1 MDANT
6 QNLPL
11 AGLRI
16 LDLSRVLAGPFCTQ
30 ILSDYGAS
38 VVKVE
43 QPQTGDETRSWRAP
57 REAQMWK
64 DDASKMSLYFSAV
77 NRNKRSMT
85 LNLKSPAGVEIAKRL
100 ACESDILIHNFLPGT
115 AEAMGLAYED
125 LKTDN
130 KRLIYACI
138 SGYGTNG
145 PNRSRPGYDAIAL
158 AEAGLLHV
166 TGQKGGPPTKPG
178 VAIADMCTGLYT
190 HGAIL
195 AALAQRQTTGV
206 GTKIEG
212 SLFETGLN
220 LLINVG
226 LNALNLDTNGPPE
239 GRRRGQRWGLEHP
252 SLAPYGGFETQ
263 DGKTIFI
270 AANNDRQWKILC
282 EKTGLAHL
290 LQDTRFSSNDG
301 RLKCRDEINQ
311 IVQDTIK
318 RRTKEQWHQQLENS
332 GLPFGVIN
340 DVVEALEHPQATARD
355 MVMNVSNF
363 EASRDGSLKLIAPAV
378 KFADTR
384 MGVRFNP
391 PKLGEHTDE
400 VLCELGYSVAEIKC
414 FRESGAI

>member
-1 MDANT
+1 M
-6 QNLPL
+6 
-11 AGLRI
+11 

-43 QPQTGDETRSWRAP
+43 QPQVGDETRSWRAP
-57 REAQMWK
+57 NEAQLWK

-85 LNLKSPAGVEIAKRL
+85 LNLKSRAGAGIAKRL
-100 ACESDILIHNFLPGT
+100 ARESDVLIHNFLPGT
-115 AEAMGLAYED
+115 AEAMGLGYEE
-125 LKTDN
+125 LKKEN
-130 KRLIYACI
+130 KRLIYSSI

-158 AEAGLLHV
+158 AEAGLLHI
-166 TGQKGGPPTKPG
+166 TGQKGGPPSKPG

-195 AALAQRQTTGV
+195 AALAQRQATGL

-212 SLFETGLN
+212 SLFETGLS

-226 LNALNLDTNGPPE
+226 LSALNLDTKGVPE
-239 GRRRGQRWGLEHP
+239 ERRRGQRWGLEHP
-252 SLAPYGGFETQ
+252 SLVPYGGFETK

-301 RLKCRDEINQ
+301 RLKCRDEINH

-318 RRTKEQWHQQLENS
+318 RRTKEEWHQQLENS
-332 GLPFGVIN
+332 GLPYGVIN
-340 DVVEALEHPQATARD
+340 DVVEALEHPQSAARD
-355 MVMNVSNF
+355 MVMNVSNVD
-363 EASRDGSLKLIAPAV
+363 ASRDGNLKLISPAV
-378 KFADTR
+378 QFADTQ

-391 PKLGEHTDE
+391 PKLGEHTDQ
-400 VLCELGYSVAEIKC
+400 VLCEIGYSAAEIKG
-414 FRESGAI
+414 FRETGVI